1 MCFFWYTR
9 DRQPHQQ
16 GPGGPSRAGWPFG
29 RGHETV
35 MKLLQKVQAQNQEEG
50 PLLLDVVVGERAA
63 VLTFGILLVAHPG
76 PLTFFLWRTPGL

>member
-1 MCFFWYTR
+1 
-9 DRQPHQQ
+9 
-16 GPGGPSRAGWPFG
+16 
-29 RGHETV
+29 